1 MVDYYIKIVKIIPI
15 LVVIFFIYILYKFK
29 IWKLLP
35 KESKIIMILLVLY
48 VITNQI
54 IDIIIEDTGSRIILN
69 AIVTLIYLF
78 SILVIFLRF
87 YKKIKSKND
96 DNKLSDKDGLEL
108 YIGED

>member
-15 LVVIFFIYILYKFK
+15 LVVIIFIYLFYRFK

-48 VITNQI
+48 VIMNQI
-54 IDIIIEDTGSRIILN
+54 IGLTIEDIGSRIILI
-69 AIVTLIYLF
+69 ATVTLIYLF
-78 SILVIFLRF
+78 SILAIFLRF

-96 DNKLSDKDGLEL
+96 DNKFDKEL
-108 YIGED
+108 I

>member
-1 MVDYYIKIVKIIPI
+1 MIDHYIKIVKVIPI

-54 IDIIIEDTGSRIILN
+54 IDIIIEDIGSRIILV
-69 AIVTLIYLF
+69 AIVTFIYLF

-87 YKKIKSKND
+87 YKKIRYKTTIIN
-96 DNKLSDKDGLEL
+96 
-108 YIGED
+108 